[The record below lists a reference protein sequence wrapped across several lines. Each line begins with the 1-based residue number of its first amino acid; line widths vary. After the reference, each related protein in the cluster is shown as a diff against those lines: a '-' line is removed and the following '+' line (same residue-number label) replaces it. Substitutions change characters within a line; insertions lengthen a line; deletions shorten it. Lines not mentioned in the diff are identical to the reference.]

1 MTIRDRIFAKL
12 EEKEMTQKEF
22 SERTGIS
29 QSTISDWKKKRT
41 NPTTEKIMVICKV
54 LDVSPEWLL
63 SGVEPEGHRGN
74 QRKWY
79 AIDAETESG
88 MLVTAFNSMDKDRQ
102 SRLMGYV
109 EALMANYHRE

>member
-1 MTIRDRIFAKL
+1 MTIRDRIFAKI
-12 EEKEMTQKEF
+12 EEKGMTQKEF

-41 NPTTEKIMVICKV
+41 NPTTEKVMVICKA
-54 LDVSPEWLL
+54 LDVSLEWLL

-88 MLVTAFNSMDKDRQ
+88 RLITSFNAMDKDMQ
-102 SRLMGYV
+102 SRLIGYA
-109 EALMANYHRE
+109 EALMALYRK